1 MKMDTFLFPLMI
13 MITDH
18 LFCILSKENK
28 EIFRWIPPLDE
39 IHKMAPEFID
49 GINSHRYYRSQHLC

>member
-1 MKMDTFLFPLMI
+1 M
-13 MITDH
+13 DH
-18 LFCILSKENK
+18 LFCYTLKENK

-49 GINSHRYYRSQHLC
+49 GINSHDITDHNTLC